1 METDK
6 FETWAIVELF
16 GHNKIAGQVS
26 EQVIAGQGYIRVD
39 VPALEGFPAFTKM
52 YGTGAI
58 YSITPVDEEIA
69 RQVARYL
76 RIEPVHIYS
85 LPEVIQEED
94 DFQDHEVSNIPF

>member
-1 METDK
+1 MDEK

-16 GHNKIAGQVS
+16 GHNKIAGKVS

-39 VPALEGFPAFTKM
+39 VPELEGSPAFTKM
-52 YGTGAI
+52 FGTGAI

-85 LPEVIQEED
+85 LPEIIQED
-94 DFQDHEVSNIPF
+94 NYQSSGDGSDVPF